1 MRAYSSDHPYPFHMI
16 RWPLMLTLDRQFV
29 NGNVTYI
36 SRL

>member
-1 MRAYSSDHPYPFHMI
+1 MI